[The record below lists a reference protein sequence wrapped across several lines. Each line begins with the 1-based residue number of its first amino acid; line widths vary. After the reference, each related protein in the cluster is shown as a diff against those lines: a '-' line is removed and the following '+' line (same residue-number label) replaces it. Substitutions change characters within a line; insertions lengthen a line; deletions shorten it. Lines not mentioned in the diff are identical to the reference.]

1 MTGNSAFLSIGI
13 LMLLAVTA
21 CGDGK
26 ETSASV
32 EDVLVTVGDSS
43 LYMND
48 VVRRIPTGLA
58 SEDSAAMFDR
68 IVDGWVESMILT
80 EVASENVSDLE
91 RINRM
96 AEDYRKGLIIESY
109 LRNMEET
116 SSRKVS
122 DAQVA
127 EYYAANKD
135 DMILESPLIKGV
147 YLKTADK
154 DEQIANIRKWM
165 ETATENSI
173 DNIEKYGMR
182 LASQYEYFAD
192 EWVEWNNVAEL
203 IPYKFFDADAFLQST
218 SNFETSYA
226 GSTYFLHI
234 YDYVSSGQPM
244 PPEYAAKRIRD
255 ILSEKNSSTYRD
267 NLIRRIYRQK
277 ITDKVLKP
285 GLYDPLSGKMRKSV
299 QTHGTEK

>member
-1 MTGNSAFLSIGI
+1 MKGNGAFLPSVI
-13 LMLLAVTA
+13 LILLAVTA
-21 CGDGK
+21 CGGSK
-26 ETSASV
+26 ETSASE

-43 LYMND
+43 LYLND
-48 VVRRIPTGLA
+48 VLRKIPSGLA

-68 IVDGWVESMILT
+68 IVDGWVESMVLT
-80 EVASENVSDLE
+80 DVASENVSELE

-109 LRNMEET
+109 LRHMEET
-116 SSRKVS
+116 SSPKVS

-135 DMILESPLIKGV
+135 DMILEAPLIKGV
-147 YLKTADK
+147 YLKTADE
-154 DEQIANIRKWM
+154 DEQISNIRKWM
-165 ETATENSI
+165 ETATENAI

-192 EWVEWNNVAEL
+192 EWVEWNSVADL

-234 YDYVSSGQPM
+234 YDFVASGQPM
-244 PPEYAAKRIRD
+244 PAEYAAKKIRD
-255 ILSEKNSSTYRD
+255 ILSEKNSSAYRD

-277 ITDKVLKP
+277 MADNVLKP
-285 GLYDPLSGKMRKSV
+285 GLYDPLTGRMRKPSAA
-299 QTHGTEK
+299 GNPKK